1 MVQRYE
7 LSEKWGQPEMVKYD
21 WGDYVEYDSYKE
33 LDDSFQDYVVTTE
46 MEVAELVAR
55 LAEVNAEL
63 QKYKD
68 QFPDYVECANCGSVT
83 HVEGVE
89 HDGKESAWA
98 VWLEG
103 ENPVPG
109 RLVDVKFRDGT
120 IAYKEDSCIYRWW
133 LCNGERDSDII
144 AYRVVG

>member
-1 MVQRYE
+1 
-7 LSEKWGQPEMVKYD
+7 MVKLYAERD
-21 WGDYVEYDSYKE
+21 LEMLDMTNNYYSRHVEAM
-33 LDDSFQDYVVTTE
+33 TE
-46 MEVAELVAR
+46 EGLNSKSSIAAELAYR
-55 LAEVNAEL
+55 DWIIDEQQKEL

-89 HDGKESAWA
+89 PGGKESAWT
-98 VWLEG
+98 VWPGG

-120 IAYKEDSCIYRWW
+120 IAYKDDSCIYRGW
-133 LCNGERDSDII
+133 LCNGARDSDII
-144 AYRVVG
+144 AYRVAE